1 MELKTEYEFVL
12 PRGYVDK
19 DGVLHREGVMRLA
32 NAKDE
37 IVPLNDMRVQ
47 RNRAYLIIVLLSR
60 VVTRLGSLGEI
71 NTGVVENLFAGDLRF
86 LEEMYNRINEDEATI
101 QVTCP
106 ECGAKFEKEFG
117 RLGES

>member
-1 MELKTEYEFVL
+1 MELKTHYEFIL
-12 PRGYVDK
+12 PRGFVDK
-19 DGVLHREGVMRLA
+19 DGNVHKEGTMRLA

-60 VVTRLGSLGEI
+60 VITKLGNLNEV
-71 NTGVVENLFAGDLRF
+71 NTGVIENMFASDLRF
-86 LEEMYNRINEDEATI
+86 LEEMYNRINEDDATV

-106 ECGAKFEKEFG
+106 ECNASFDKEFG
-117 RLGES
+117 RLGE

>member
-1 MELKTEYEFVL
+1 MELNTEYEFSL

-19 DGVLHREGVMRLA
+19 DGNLHREGVMRLA

-60 VVTRLGSLGEI
+60 VITRLGSLKEV
-71 NTGVVENLFAGDLRF
+71 NTGVIENLFASDLRF
-86 LEEMYNRINEDEATI
+86 LEEMYNRINEDEATV
-101 QVTCP
+101 QVGCP

-117 RLGES
+117 RLGEL

>member
-1 MELKTEYEFVL
+1 MELKTEYEFIL

-19 DGVLHREGVMRLA
+19 DGNLHREGVMRLA

-37 IVPLNDMRVQ
+37 IVPLNDLRVQ

-60 VVTRLGSLGEI
+60 VIKRLGSLNDM
-71 NTGVVENLFAGDLRF
+71 NTGVIENMFASDLRF
-86 LEEMYNRINEDEATI
+86 LEEMYNRINEDDASVR
-101 QVTCP
+101 VTCP
-106 ECGAKFEKEFG
+106 ECGAIFEKEFG